1 LEGSDVFCFS
11 VNCVSKESEHVV
23 RTCRKRRSF
32 CVGV

>member
-1 LEGSDVFCFS
+1 